1 MHLILAENEVSET
14 DKNFN
19 KYENMFCAMDR
30 LDKKRFIEKWKSIN
44 SLSEFKYSVGR
55 VYSNKETNIIKR
67 LQAYNIIGSAFTTN
81 QSENKTFLYMTCI
94 TKENILILLEIVILK
109 TNYLYMEIKY
119 KSESLQREEDLE
131 KFITLILSDVAQ
143 NEKEECIGR

>member
-55 VYSNKETNIIKR
+55 VYSNKETNIIDK
-67 LQAYNIIGSAFTTN
+67 
-81 QSENKTFLYMTCI
+81 
-94 TKENILILLEIVILK
+94 
-109 TNYLYMEIKY
+109 
-119 KSESLQREEDLE
+119 D
-131 KFITLILSDVAQ
+131 
-143 NEKEECIGR
+143 